1 MDIYCIDTSSLIELK
16 EKYPKEIFA
25 TLWEK
30 IDELIQKGR
39 IIAPVKVKKE
49 IERGDD
55 ELKKWVNDKKRKKM
69 FIKPDE
75 NQVKKAKEILKKYP
89 FLAKSE
95 KSEGLDDA
103 DPWLIV
109 LAAIK
114 NEEEGMRL
122 FSKNNYIIITEE
134 SPVKPNRIPAV
145 CREIKIECINLIEFF
160 KREGWKF

>member
-1 MDIYCIDTSSLIELK
+1 
-16 EKYPKEIFA
+16 
-25 TLWEK
+25 
-30 IDELIQKGR
+30 
-39 IIAPVKVKKE
+39 
-49 IERGDD
+49 
-55 ELKKWVNDKKRKKM
+55 M